1 MSFNASD
8 PVKVALATKLRESAT
23 MHVAGS
29 TAEAYRG
36 PWNQF
41 VD

>member
-1 MSFNASD
+1 MQSFNASD
-8 PVKVALATKLRESAT
+8 PVEVALAAGLRESAA

-36 PWNQF
+36 P
-41 VD
+41 